1 MHGIEESTCSGIEH
15 VNPCVTTGLKLYW
28 GKYLLNQWTNIL
40 KKKIPHHTH
49 LLGMAECRGIFV
61 PLRSRYNHSQWS
73 SGQTDHPQ
81 HSYETWDV
89 HGQNLGDA
97 NIWFPMKH
105 RKKSRLILKNYLT
118 HQYSETSSQ
127 FVTLDGIRC
136 SIDSI
141 SNAVMIEIINY
152 GRGSEMD

>member
-1 MHGIEESTCSGIEH
+1 
-15 VNPCVTTGLKLYW
+15 
-28 GKYLLNQWTNIL
+28 
-40 KKKIPHHTH
+40 
-49 LLGMAECRGIFV
+49 
-61 PLRSRYNHSQWS
+61 
-73 SGQTDHPQ
+73 
-81 HSYETWDV
+81 
-89 HGQNLGDA
+89 
-97 NIWFPMKH
+97 MKH

-118 HQYSETSSQ
+118 HQHSETPSQ